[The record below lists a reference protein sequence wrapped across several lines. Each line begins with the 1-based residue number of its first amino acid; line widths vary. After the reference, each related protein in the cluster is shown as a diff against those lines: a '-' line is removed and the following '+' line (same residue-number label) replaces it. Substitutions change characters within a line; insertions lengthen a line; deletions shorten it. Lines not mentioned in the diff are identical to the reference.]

1 MPVVTLTTD
10 FGPDDS
16 YVAAMKGAI
25 LSTNPS
31 ACIVDISHSISPQGI
46 LQAAFVLNMV
56 YRYFP
61 PQTIHLAVVDP
72 GVGSQRRGI
81 ILKTPDA
88 YFVAP
93 DNGIL
98 SYVLDDLYLLKN
110 APSPRSYEEEKI
122 TIKGEFEAISITDPR
137 FWHHPV
143 SSTFHGRDIFAPV
156 AASLSLGIS
165 IYELGEKIS
174 DLNVLPL
181 PRPHIDDQGRVTGQV
196 IYMDHFGNLVTNIKR
211 GNLPRERIA
220 IEIADHTIHEL
231 SNYYSQGEG
240 LLALLGSSGYLE
252 ISLKDG
258 NAHEFLNAGI
268 GDEVRISP
276 DF

>member
-10 FGPDDS
+10 FGPDDA

-220 IEIADHTIHEL
+220 IEIADHAIHEL